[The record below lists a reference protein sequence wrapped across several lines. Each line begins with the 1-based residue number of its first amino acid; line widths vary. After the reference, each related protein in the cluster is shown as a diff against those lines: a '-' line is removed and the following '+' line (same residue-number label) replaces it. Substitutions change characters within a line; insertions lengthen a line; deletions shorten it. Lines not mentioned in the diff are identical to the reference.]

1 MKGRIVIILAIVM
14 ALLIVGSVGTM
25 AEEAK
30 KTPTPK
36 AETKKSEKEETKKE
50 EVKKIDINSATQKEL
65 ETLSGIGPK
74 LAQAIIAG
82 RPYKKIEDILEV
94 KGIGKKKL
102 AKIKDLIEAKPLK
115 KKTEKQEET
124 KEEKKKETKKEEKK

>member
-1 MKGRIVIILAIVM
+1 M
-14 ALLIVGSVGTM
+14 ALLIVGSVIVM

-30 KTPTPK
+30 KDPTPK

-65 ETLSGIGPK
+65 EKLSGIGPK

-82 RPYKKIEDILEV
+82 RPYKKIEDIMNE
-94 KGIGKKKL
+94 
-102 AKIKDLIEAKPLK
+102 DSDND
-115 KKTEKQEET
+115 
-124 KEEKKKETKKEEKK
+124 

>member
-36 AETKKSEKEETKKE
+36 AETKKSEKEETKE

-82 RPYKKIEDILEV
+82 RPYKKIEDILAV
-94 KGIGKKKL
+94 KGIGEKKL